1 MTKVKIEVIGSKQT
15 IVTIIEA
22 DAVVKGQ
29 TASSSYKPAFTDN
42 GVRIMVPP
50 FIEAGSRIV
59 VKIEDATYVERA
71 KD

>member
-1 MTKVKIEVIGSKQT
+1 MTVNMAEGLRLVI
-15 IVTIIEA
+15 VV
-22 DAVVKGQ
+22 AV
-29 TASSSYKPAFTDN
+29 ADN

-50 FIEAGSRIV
+50 FIETGTRIV